1 MDRQKGNV
9 FVQLVG
15 TFMYLPYHAF
25 RAILGSALCCAVVV
39 GCSRPQAAPPPA
51 KPPSVLVALPVSREV
66 TDYEEVTGRTEAV
79 ETVEVRARVTG
90 YLKKVHFEDGATVE
104 KDDPLFQIDPDWYE
118 AELAR
123 AVANVNQGEARVR
136 RLEADQRRT
145 ESLVSRNAAS
155 QADVDRIQG
164 DLDEAVASLE
174 AAKAARKL
182 AEINL
187 AYSRVVAPF
196 SGVVSRRAVD
206 PGNLVKADET
216 TLTSIIR
223 VDPIYVYF
231 AVDERTLLRV
241 RRTMHEGQFETSAD
255 ERVRIRVGLADEE
268 GRFPHEG
275 TIDFVDN
282 RVDPETGTLRLR
294 GVVPNSEKL
303 LSPGLFVR
311 VRVQVGKPYSAL
323 LVPERALG
331 SDQGQKFLY
340 VVSDSDE
347 ATQRQVKVGSLHE
360 GLRVV
365 THGLEPGERIIVS
378 GLQRV
383 RSGMQ
388 VEPKM
393 TEPAESVAGM

>member
-1 MDRQKGNV
+1 
-9 FVQLVG
+9 LIA
-15 TFMYLPYHAF
+15 TAE
-25 RAILGSALCCAVVV
+25 
-39 GCSRPQAAPPPA
+39 
-51 KPPSVLVALPVSREV
+51 SREV
-66 TDYEEVTGRTEAV
+66 TDFEEVTGRTEAV

-90 YLKKVHFEDGATVE
+90 YLKKVHFEDGATIE
-104 KDDPLFQIDPDWYE
+104 KDDPLFQIDPEWFE

-123 AVANVNQGEARVR
+123 AVANVNQSEARVR
-136 RLEADQRRT
+136 RLDADMRRA

-164 DLDEAVASLE
+164 DLEEAQAALE
-174 AAKAARKL
+174 AAKATRKL

-187 AYSRVVAPF
+187 DYTQVVAPF
-196 SGVVSRRAVD
+196 NGVVSRRAVD

-241 RRTMHEGQFETSAD
+241 RRTIREGQFEPNAD
-255 ERVRIRVGLADEE
+255 DHVPIWVGLADED

-275 TIDFVDN
+275 RIDFVDS

-294 GVVPNSEKL
+294 GVLPNSQKF

-311 VRVQVGKPYSAL
+311 VRVQVGSPYPAL

-331 SDQGQKFLY
+331 SDQGQKFLF
-340 VVSDSDE
+340 VVNDANE
-347 ATQRQVKVGSLHE
+347 ATQRQVKIGSLHG

-365 THGLEPGERIIVS
+365 TQGLEPDEKIIVS

-388 VEPKM
+388 VDPKSSEQGE
-393 TEPAESVAGM
+393 TVAGM